1 MLGNGFVDVGLMD
14 YFGDELG
21 HIIDQG
27 RVRGGDLGAVD
38 GIGRAI
44 FDEEGEQGEDAAHE
58 EGNDQDIND
67 EEDGEASTHGDDGAR
82 SVGDEPGTSRTL
94 PASRRRSIARAEGE
108 WCGADEGWRGR
119 ASGPG
124 YGRCSSVAVGRIQ
137 IEAGFAAA
145 GREEWVR
152 QLMVMEIRFN
162 RTIGLAPG
170 SLRRGNNNSS
180 SNPI

>member
-1 MLGNGFVDVGLMD
+1 MPGSTHLVFIIFVQIDTTPLRLPPMLGNGFVDVGLMD
-14 YFGDELG
+14 DFGDELG

-94 PASRRRSIARAEGE
+94 PASRRGSIARAERSGRRAGGGE
-108 WCGADEGWRGR
+108 QVVPVMDDVPPWLSA
-119 ASGPG
+119 AS
-124 YGRCSSVAVGRIQ
+124 RSKQASR
-137 IEAGFAAA
+137 
-145 GREEWVR
+145 
-152 QLMVMEIRFN
+152 
-162 RTIGLAPG
+162 
-170 SLRRGNNNSS
+170 RRGLGGGGRSGCGN
-180 SNPI
+180 